1 MVGPENKQIEELAII
16 AWALILL
23 GQLLQVL
30 LVYVVWPLSVCTF
43 SLSEQ
48 VFTEYL
54 LTGETDSLAPGC
66 KLEAPAKL

>member
-30 LVYVVWPLSVCTF
+30 LVYVV
-43 SLSEQ
+43 
-48 VFTEYL
+48 
-54 LTGETDSLAPGC
+54 
-66 KLEAPAKL
+66 